1 MYTCIKYY
9 CTVQQGKAREK
20 MLKYQ
25 EELERQYRAEE
36 DRLMEVFLREREEE
50 LSRIDK
56 EAKDEWEVNLRA
68 LLEKYEKMGIKP
80 DALPLTGARGPR
92 NSRGGSTGDEVD
104 DRGRNVRWHLIMI
117 MIIILCSLPCG
128 LVYRCTYLAFS

>member
-1 MYTCIKYY
+1 LSVFLSQICLHFLFPKINSRWIDLLRLRMREVLLY
-9 CTVQQGKAREK
+9 CTMQQGKAREK

-36 DRLMEVFLREREEE
+36 DRLMEIFLKEREEE

-104 DRGRNVRWHLIMI
+104 DRGRNVR
-117 MIIILCSLPCG
+117 
-128 LVYRCTYLAFS
+128 